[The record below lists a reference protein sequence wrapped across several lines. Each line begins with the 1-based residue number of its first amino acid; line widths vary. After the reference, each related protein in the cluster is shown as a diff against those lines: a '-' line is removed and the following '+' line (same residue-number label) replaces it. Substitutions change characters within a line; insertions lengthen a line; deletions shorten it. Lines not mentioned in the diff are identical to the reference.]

1 MNAAT
6 SLAARV
12 EQYLAERRRLGF
24 ELESMGYALHS
35 LVEHV
40 RTSRHR
46 GALTMELMAAWA
58 RQARQGPGDNATWA
72 RRLRMLRPFTRWLQH
87 FEPATAVPEEQIFGA
102 IPARMAPHI
111 YRDEEI
117 AALVDAAGRIGP
129 PLSPRGA
136 VMQTLFG
143 LLACT
148 GMRLSEALALTDA
161 DIDLKAELLTIRRS
175 KFGKSRLVPLHP
187 SAAAALK
194 RYRAERDR
202 YVASTP
208 ETPLFIGCRGKRL
221 GQPFG
226 DHQVDR
232 IFDQLRR
239 QLGWVNRGS
248 HGVPRLHDL
257 RHTFAVKRLLQ
268 WHAQGAD
275 VHQRMLAL
283 STYLGH
289 AKVSNTYWY
298 LSGVPELMHI
308 VGRRFEQ
315 FVDPWEGGGEDDD
328 E

>member
-1 MNAAT
+1 MNTAT

-24 ELESMGYALHS
+24 ELDSMRYALHS

-40 RTSRHR
+40 RKTRHR

-58 RQARQGPGDNATWA
+58 RQVRQGAGNNATWA
-72 RRLRMLRPFTRWLQH
+72 RRLRLLRPFTRWLQH

-102 IPARMAPHI
+102 IPGRMAPHI

-117 AALVDAAGRIGP
+117 AALMDAAARIGP
-129 PLSPRGA
+129 PLSPRGV

-161 DIDLKAELLTIRRS
+161 DVDLKAGLLTIRQS

-187 SAAAALK
+187 SAVAALR

-202 YVASTP
+202 HVASTP
-208 ETPLFIGCRGKRL
+208 ETPLFIACRGKLL

-226 DHQVDR
+226 DHQVDG
-232 IFDQLRR
+232 IFSQLRR

-257 RHTFAVKRLLQ
+257 RHTFAVRRLLQ

-298 LSGVPELMHI
+298 LSGVPELMGI
-308 VGRRFEQ
+308 VGKRFEQ
-315 FVDPWEGGGEDDD
+315 FVDLCQGNGEDDD

>member
-1 MNAAT
+1 
-6 SLAARV
+6 
-12 EQYLAERRRLGF
+12 
-24 ELESMGYALHS
+24 MGYALHS

-40 RTSRHR
+40 RKVKHR
-46 GALTMELMAAWA
+46 GALTMDLMGAWA
-58 RQARQGPGDNATWA
+58 RQARQGPGDNATCA
-72 RRLRMLRPFTRWLQH
+72 RRLKMLRPFTRWLQH
-87 FEPATAVPEEQIFGA
+87 FEPATAVPEEPIFGA
-102 IPARMAPHI
+102 IPGRMAPHI

-117 AALVDAAGRIGP
+117 VALMDAAGRIGP
-129 PLSPRGA
+129 PLGPRGA
-136 VMQTLFG
+136 VMRTLFG

-161 DIDLKAELLTIRRS
+161 DVDLKAGLLRIRQS
-175 KFGKSRLVPLHP
+175 KFSKSRLVPLHP
-187 SAAAALK
+187 SAVVALK
-194 RYRAERDR
+194 GYRAERER

-232 IFDQLRR
+232 IFGQLRQ

-257 RHTFAVKRLLQ
+257 RHTFAVRRLLQ
-268 WHAQGAD
+268 WHAQGVD

-308 VGRRFEQ
+308 VGQRFEQ
-315 FVDPWEGGGEDDD
+315 FVDPWENDD